1 MRITQEADYALR
13 IVYFLAIQ
21 NMTIDAG
28 TIAKEIS
35 IPQRFSLKILRKL
48 MLNEIVRSRKG
59 ASGGYFLS
67 LPLSEITVLRVIE
80 CIDGP
85 LYMNKCLHNENVCNG
100 GTEKGNC
107 YFHNLFYE
115 LNRYVVDKLGNITFA
130 DVIQHYKETSDVK
143 NYIMMRTKDELCP
156 KNEIRNLDSLK
167 NS

>member
-21 NMTIDAG
+21 NKTVDAG

-48 MLNEIVRSRKG
+48 MLNEILCSKKG
-59 ASGGYFLS
+59 TSGGYFIS

-85 LYMNKCLHNENVCNG
+85 LYMNKCLNDENICNG
-100 GTEKGNC
+100 RTEKGNC
-107 YFHNLFYE
+107 FFRNIFYE

-130 DVIQHYKETSDVK
+130 DVIKHNE
-143 NYIMMRTKDELCP
+143 P
-156 KNEIRNLDSLK
+156 KIT
-167 NS
+167 